1 MGLPSIERNRCP
13 APLFDNGAGLPA
25 GSRRS
30 ASVSGASAGSAVAP
44 QQNPGTE
51 AARLSRG
58 SPTNGVNT
66 VSPQPSASCCRRLRR
81 RRSASSPSSGATQ
94 VSRPRRSRTMA
105 WASAPSA
112 LRSRMALRTSRL
124 SSDENARNAAA
135 TFVMAE
141 SRPARPPPSISTEKR
156 QGNPASARRSISSEN
171 GRARRGPSA
180 MSRAP

>member
-13 APLFDNGAGLPA
+13 APLFDNGAGRPA

-30 ASVSGASAGSAVAP
+30 ASLSGASAGSAVAP

-66 VSPQPSASCCRRLRR
+66 VSPQPSASCCRRLMR
-81 RRSASSPSSGATQ
+81 RRSASSPSSGVTQ
-94 VSRPRRSRTMA
+94 VNRPSRSRTIA
-105 WASAPSA
+105 CASAPSA
-112 LRSRMALRTSRL
+112 VRSRMALRTSKL

-135 TFVMAE
+135 TLVMAA
-141 SRPARPPPSISTEKR
+141 SRPVRPPPSISTENR

-180 MSRAP
+180 MSSAP